1 MEADRQAATNGHAP
15 FPADR
20 VVSSTQLEDLQAA
33 YRRQAH
39 VIDTLTVALMRLRS
53 EATALEADNA
63 DLRGELDR
71 FLRGSHRLRAVD
83 TRPELAEP
91 AEHRI
96 VVAPHAPVLVRA
108 VLATALADLPA
119 SVLVDA
125 QLLAS
130 ELITNSVQH
139 SGASPDDAL
148 LFRFRLSSTTLRLEV
163 QDPGRGATMAPHLSD
178 VDGGGGGLHIV
189 DTFSKSWGVERST
202 SGTRVWADLALEPRV
217 ISTPDDD
224 VSKTD
229 EDDDVTLR
237 TINSDGANLELDM
250 PSWAVEALR
259 GGQAIAF
266 KSSEA
271 RDWSDVVEDDGTT
284 TRRLP
289 VDSRDW
295 TQLHHD

>member
-20 VVSSTQLEDLQAA
+20 AVSSTQLDDLQAA

-39 VIDTLTVALMRLRS
+39 VIDTLTEALMRLRS
-53 EATALEADNA
+53 GATALEADNA

-71 FLRGSHRLRAVD
+71 LLRDSHRLRAVD

-96 VVAPHAPVLVRA
+96 EVAPHADVLVRA
-108 VLATALADLPA
+108 VLATALAELPA

-130 ELITNSVQH
+130 ELITNSVLH

-178 VDGGGGGLHIV
+178 VDGGGGVGLHIV

-202 SGTRVWADLALEPRV
+202 SGPG
-217 ISTPDDD
+217 S
-224 VSKTD
+224 
-229 EDDDVTLR
+229 
-237 TINSDGANLELDM
+237 
-250 PSWAVEALR
+250 
-259 GGQAIAF
+259 
-266 KSSEA
+266 
-271 RDWSDVVEDDGTT
+271 
-284 TRRLP
+284 
-289 VDSRDW
+289 
-295 TQLHHD
+295 